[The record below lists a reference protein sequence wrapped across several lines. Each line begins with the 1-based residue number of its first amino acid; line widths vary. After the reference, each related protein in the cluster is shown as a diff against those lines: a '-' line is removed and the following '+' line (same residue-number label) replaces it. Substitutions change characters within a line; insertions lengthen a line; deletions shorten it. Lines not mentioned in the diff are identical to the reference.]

1 MLREPKVCRPLGLLC
16 TCLCFS
22 VLCEG
27 RLLAQFV
34 TVIDGYDVSLYDRT
48 SPALS
53 FSPFAENHWQLNY
66 TSGRYLREIDPKI
79 EVIARTFVNAASAT
93 SSRSLFVYLS
103 RDFSPLPVL
112 AYYTYEAKE
121 PLQLRAFLDQAWQNL
136 PAPPLQIP
144 YFDVVAFSENDPE
157 KIEWAFTDV
166 DFQQRQSRMLHTY
179 QQGASFIRQT
189 SCGCVL

>member
-53 FSPFAENHWQLNY
+53 FSPFAENHWQLHY

-93 SSRSLFVYLS
+93 SSRSLLFI
-103 RDFSPLPVL
+103 SPRLFALPVL
-112 AYYTYEAKE
+112 HIMPEQKSRCNFALSWTK
-121 PLQLRAFLDQAWQNL
+121 PGRICPHHLCKFLIL
-136 PAPPLQIP
+136 
-144 YFDVVAFSENDPE
+144 
-157 KIEWAFTDV
+157 T
-166 DFQQRQSRMLHTY
+166 
-179 QQGASFIRQT
+179 
-189 SCGCVL
+189 